1 MMASSVVCDMRAPH
15 SLLSVSCVTRSI
27 LAPCTI
33 SPNHSCGCSR
43 LPWSAPLSGSTAI
56 FTESRPEFAFM
67 RSFQSASALL
77 VMLAG
82 ELGSGTP
89 DHAAASRIIQGI
101 VGGIGF
107 LGAGVILGAD
117 KGNRVYHITTAA
129 TIWVTAAL
137 GTACGLGAWRV
148 AALASV
154 LVLVVLTL
162 GLWLDRVLFR
172 HGEPDEDI
180 GPS

>member
-1 MMASSVVCDMRAPH
+1 MHDLTEPFLRLLAATVVGTVIGINRDLYGKPTGVRLHA
-15 SLLSVSCVTRSI
+15 LVSIV
-27 LAPCTI
+27 
-33 SPNHSCGCSR
+33 
-43 LPWSAPLSGSTAI
+43 
-56 FTESRPEFAFM
+56 
-67 RSFQSASALL
+67 SALL

-82 ELGSGTP
+82 ELTP

-107 LGAGVILGAD
+107 LGAGVILRAD

-154 LVLVVLTL
+154 PVLVVLTL
-162 GLWLDRVLFR
+162 GLRLDRVLFR

>member
-1 MMASSVVCDMRAPH
+1 MHDLTEPFLRLLAAAVAGTVIGINRDLYGKPTGVRLH
-15 SLLSVSCVTRSI
+15 SLVSI
-27 LAPCTI
+27 
-33 SPNHSCGCSR
+33 
-43 LPWSAPLSGSTAI
+43 
-56 FTESRPEFAFM
+56 
-67 RSFQSASALL
+67 ASALL

-82 ELGSGTP
+82 ELGPGTP

-107 LGAGVILGAD
+107 LGAGVILRAD

-137 GTACGLGAWRV
+137 GTACGAWRV

>member
-1 MMASSVVCDMRAPH
+1 MHDLTEPFLRLLAATVVGTVIGINRDLYGKPTG
-15 SLLSVSCVTRSI
+15 V
-27 LAPCTI
+27 
-33 SPNHSCGCSR
+33 R
-43 LPWSAPLSGSTAI
+43 LHALVAI
-56 FTESRPEFAFM
+56 
-67 RSFQSASALL
+67 ASALL

-107 LGAGVILGAD
+107 LGAGVILRAD

-162 GLWLDRVLFR
+162 GLRLDRVLFR
-172 HGEPDEDI
+172 HGESDEDI
-180 GPS
+180 GPFWAAAGANWRSGA

>member
-1 MMASSVVCDMRAPH
+1 MAYRRSDHLSRSKGYPVYTRAMHDLTEPFLRLLAATVVGTVIGINRDLYGKPTGVRLHA
-15 SLLSVSCVTRSI
+15 LVSI
-27 LAPCTI
+27 
-33 SPNHSCGCSR
+33 
-43 LPWSAPLSGSTAI
+43 
-56 FTESRPEFAFM
+56 
-67 RSFQSASALL
+67 ASALL

-107 LGAGVILGAD
+107 LGAGVILRAD

-137 GTACGLGAWRV
+137 GDCLRPGSMAGCCSCFSSRACGPHPRAQARPGAVSTW
-148 AALASV
+148 
-154 LVLVVLTL
+154 
-162 GLWLDRVLFR
+162 
-172 HGEPDEDI
+172 
-180 GPS
+180 

>member
-1 MMASSVVCDMRAPH
+1 MAYRRSDHFSRSKGYPVYTRAMHDLTEPFLRLLAATVVGTVIGINRDLYGKPTGVRLHA
-15 SLLSVSCVTRSI
+15 LVSI
-27 LAPCTI
+27 
-33 SPNHSCGCSR
+33 
-43 LPWSAPLSGSTAI
+43 
-56 FTESRPEFAFM
+56 
-67 RSFQSASALL
+67 ASALL

-107 LGAGVILGAD
+107 LGAGVILRAD

-162 GLWLDRVLFR
+162 GLRLDRVLFQ

>member
-1 MMASSVVCDMRAPH
+1 
-15 SLLSVSCVTRSI
+15 
-27 LAPCTI
+27 
-33 SPNHSCGCSR
+33 
-43 LPWSAPLSGSTAI
+43 
-56 FTESRPEFAFM
+56 
-67 RSFQSASALL
+67 
-77 VMLAG
+77 MLAG
-82 ELGSGTP
+82 ELGPGTP

-107 LGAGVILGAD
+107 LGAGVILRAD

-162 GLWLDRVLFR
+162 GVRSTGCCFDMVSRTSGHPESSPPGRTDR
-172 HGEPDEDI
+172 P
-180 GPS
+180 GPNAPARTDLTISHEGTTLT